1 MQNNIVI
8 KNFQLRAARSVLGI
22 GVREIGHCL
31 GLSGAT
37 ISIWE
42 HKGNLENL
50 KTSTDNILLLTE
62 FFKSHNITF
71 PDENS
76 VALREEVKRSSN
88 EEGVLTRFQLRAS
101 RIALNMT
108 QVDLANFI
116 GVTRQ
121 VISRAEHLRNNEYI
135 RPLEKEASL
144 KIRNWFENNK
154 ISYKDCYTI
163 SLSDKK

>member
-1 MQNNIVI
+1 MQNNIII

-22 GVREIGHCL
+22 GVREIGRCL
-31 GLSGAT
+31 GLSGAA

-62 FFKSHNITF
+62 FFKSHDIIF

-76 VALREEVKRSSN
+76 ITSREEVKKSN
-88 EEGVLTRFQLRAS
+88 NDDCVLTRFQLRAS
-101 RIALNMT
+101 RIALNVT

-154 ISYKDCYTI
+154 ISYKDCCKI
-163 SLSDKK
+163 SLSNKK

>member
-1 MQNNIVI
+1 MQNNTII

-22 GVREIGHCL
+22 GVREIGRCL
-31 GLSGAT
+31 GLSGAA

-50 KTSTDNILLLTE
+50 KTSTDNVLLLTE
-62 FFKSHNITF
+62 FFKSHNIIF

-76 VALREEVKRSSN
+76 VTLREEVKRSNN
-88 EEGVLTRFQLRAS
+88 EGCILTRFQLRAS
-101 RIALNMT
+101 RITLNMT

-121 VISRAEHLRNNEYI
+121 VISRAEHLRNNEFI
-135 RPLEKEASL
+135 RPLEKEVSL

-163 SLSDKK
+163 SLADEK